1 MNATPEIRQD
11 AYRFLIV
18 DDSRAIQ
25 AIVRRV
31 VESCRYPD
39 ADIRVASNGE
49 EALQIL

>member
-1 MNATPEIRQD
+1 MSASPETRPD

-31 VESCRYPD
+31 VETVGIFLVS
-39 ADIRVASNGE
+39 
-49 EALQIL
+49 